1 MAKKTQEMQEHQEG
15 GITVGVATK
24 KELYS
29 IFILAREY
37 FPYANFSY
45 EEIIRRVD
53 SKKVVYLVARIN
65 GRMAGYLDYEM
76 YADHAKILGL
86 AVLEEFRK
94 RGVAKSLVQATLASI
109 QQLGFNRV
117 FLFVAKDNEVA
128 KKLYSDFGFS
138 CFGTLERKI
147 NDKDIL
153 LFQKLFPPS
162 SNN

>member
-1 MAKKTQEMQEHQEG
+1 MPQKNHPSKPGQSNE
-15 GITVGVATK
+15 ITVGVATK

-45 EEIIRRVD
+45 EEILRRVD

-65 GRMAGYLDYEM
+65 GRMAGYLDYEL
-76 YADHAKILGL
+76 YEDHAKILGL

-94 RGVAKSLVQATLASI
+94 RGVAKSLVHATLIAI
-109 QQLGFNRV
+109 QQLGFKRV
-117 FLFVAKDNEVA
+117 FLFVAKDNEIA
-128 KKLYSDFGFS
+128 QKLYSEFGFA

-147 NDKDIL
+147 NEKEVL
-153 LFQKLFPPS
+153 LFQKLFLPS